1 MTADETFPRVWVSFD
16 LIGASFDPDAI
27 TAQLGVEPTSHHRI
41 GDPIFADQ
49 GRYRDDRWR
58 VTIGPHITVEIG
70 PMLSELMTR
79 MKPGETKLH
88 QVYMQ
93 HNVEAA
99 ITCAVEPTS
108 SVTPQI
114 LFPMDL
120 VRWAAQHDVEL
131 AVDVMLWRTEEVG
144 IRVSDEERG

>member
-16 LIGASFDPDAI
+16 FIGVSFDPDAI
-27 TAQLGVEPTSHHRI
+27 TAQLGVEPTSRHRI
-41 GDPIFADQ
+41 GAPIFADQ

-58 VTIGPHITVEIG
+58 VTIGPHVTVEIG
-70 PMLSELMTR
+70 SMFSELMDH

-88 QVYMQ
+88 QVCKQ
-93 HNVEAA
+93 HSVEAA
-99 ITCAVEPTS
+99 ITCAIEPTS

-120 VRWAAQHDVEL
+120 VRWAAQYNVEL
-131 AVDVMLWRTEEVG
+131 AVDVMLWRTEDGET
-144 IRVSDEERG
+144 RTNDEEHG